1 MVEIEGYRQLQ
12 QTIDQLGKIPQTIV
26 TKAARKGARVV
37 LPEAKK
43 KAPVEIGNLKRGIIL
58 RPEKTTTK
66 GKKVFQVV
74 MDRAFNRFFVKESKD
89 GKRAYYPASQEYGF
103 FSRGPNGSRGKY
115 IPGYNYLR
123 GANASKHNKAQ
134 QIIIR
139 TMLSEV
145 DKYL

>member
-12 QTIDQLGKIPQTIV
+12 QTIDQLGKLPQTIV
-26 TKAARKGARVV
+26 TKSARKGARVV
-37 LPEAKK
+37 LTETKK
-43 KAPVEIGNLKRGIIL
+43 IAPVEIGNLNRGIIL
-58 RPEKTTTK
+58 RPEKTKTK

-74 MDRAFNRFFVKESKD
+74 LNRAYNRFFIKVSKD

-123 GANASKHNKAQ
+123 GSNASKHSEAQ

-139 TMLSEV
+139 TMLTEV
-145 DKYL
+145 DKIL

>member
-1 MVEIEGYRQLQ
+1 MGEIEGYRQLQ
-12 QTIDQLGKIPQTIV
+12 QTIDQLGKLPKTIV

-37 LPEAKK
+37 LPEVKK

-58 RPEKTTTK
+58 RPEKTKTK

-74 MDRAFNRFFVKESKD
+74 MDRAYNRFFVKVSKD

-123 GANASKHNKAQ
+123 GSNASKHNEAQ
-134 QIIIR
+134 QVIIR
-139 TMLSEV
+139 TMLTEV
-145 DKYL
+145 DKIL